1 MVIVHGTIYWAT
13 QYCHKTS
20 RDSRNNYNQPMKLH
34 PFTNT
39 CETFAHAHV
48 AHDLVHIR
56 STRVQLPTHA
66 QKFES
71 WKRRIRKLA
80 NFTRTRSQQWR
91 IHTAMIEFEITHA
104 ERIPD
109 EQANHN
115 RFDLYRIQISRV
127 RGVVFFEFSFE
138 KWIFFHF
145 FFLSSEINLTR
156 SLVTG
161 RAGVDV
167 RARERKSNFASG
179 LEQIS

>member
-1 MVIVHGTIYWAT
+1 
-13 QYCHKTS
+13 
-20 RDSRNNYNQPMKLH
+20 
-34 PFTNT
+34 
-39 CETFAHAHV
+39 
-48 AHDLVHIR
+48 
-56 STRVQLPTHA
+56 
-66 QKFES
+66 
-71 WKRRIRKLA
+71 
-80 NFTRTRSQQWR
+80 
-91 IHTAMIEFEITHA
+91 MIEFEITHA

-115 RFDLYRIQISRV
+115 RFDLCRIQISRV
-127 RGVVFFEFSFE
+127 RSVVFFEFSFE

-156 SLVTG
+156 SLVMG